1 MDDTI
6 NDPSRDDAAERDKA
20 QHTLSAE
27 ETSVLF
33 AEAGVPRSVRTIQRY
48 CKNKHLTYT
57 SVDMELGEKFLIDRN
72 SVERR
77 IKELQQ
83 LDRVLRSTGDATRRE
98 ETRHDAAERDTSRH
112 DGSKD
117 ATEKIAKLEEDIKD
131 FKLNKIVDDK
141 VKSELRQQN
150 ERLINQFGKLHERIG
165 SLKSELLALKPGK
178 PEETS
183 SSDLHNAKGNAVHYM
198 PASGTEQEGEEGG
211 TEDTLRV

>member
-1 MDDTI
+1 MDDTT
-6 NDPSRDDAAERDKA
+6 DDTSRADAAERDKA
-20 QHTLSAE
+20 RHTLSAE

-33 AEAGVPRSVRTIQRY
+33 ADAGVPRSVRTVQRY
-48 CKNKHLTYT
+48 CKKGHLACIT
-57 SVDMELGEKFLIDRN
+57 VDTELSEKYLIDQN

-83 LDRVLRSTGDATRRE
+83 IDRIMRSTGDATRRA

-112 DGSKD
+112 DGSED
-117 ATEKIAKLEEDIKD
+117 VTVKIAKLEENIKD
-131 FKLNKIVDDK
+131 LKLDKLIDNK

-183 SSDLHNAKGNAVHYM
+183 PSDRQDAQGNAVH
-198 PASGTEQEGEEGG
+198 
-211 TEDTLRV
+211 

>member
-1 MDDTI
+1 MDDTT
-6 NDPSRDDAAERDKA
+6 NDTSRTDATERDKPR
-20 QHTLSAE
+20 HTLSAE

-112 DGSKD
+112 DGSED
-117 ATEKIAKLEEDIKD
+117 VTVKIAKLEENIKD
-131 FKLNKIVDDK
+131 LKLDKLIDNK

-183 SSDLHNAKGNAVHYM
+183 PSDRQDAQGNAVH
-198 PASGTEQEGEEGG
+198 
-211 TEDTLRV
+211 